1 MEAASHA
8 GQFIKNGLEDVTF
21 LGLYDLN
28 KILNSFL
35 HQGCRI
41 FGCVTGLNP
50 VISKKVIILSTQTLT
65 VSLPLKVSRRAF
77 TVGVSLTDFIE
88 CSFILYAF

>member
-8 GQFIKNGLEDVTF
+8 GQFFKNGLEDVTF

-35 HQGCRI
+35 YQGCLI
-41 FGCVTGLNP
+41 FGCVTGVES
-50 VISKKVIILSTQTLT
+50 VISKK
-65 VSLPLKVSRRAF
+65 
-77 TVGVSLTDFIE
+77 
-88 CSFILYAF
+88 